1 MITLSNSGAYLINGT
16 QMIEAPA
23 GSEEQLRAELGDKYI
38 SKEEKEKI
46 FNKFNIWDCKD
57 IDYFSN

>member
-1 MITLSNSGAYLINGT
+1 MKNIYDEILEYYNSSGFLSDEEIEIYLNIYYPN
-16 QMIEAPA
+16 
-23 GSEEQLRAELGDKYI
+23 I